1 MIIEFSVK
9 NYRSI
14 KDLQTLS
21 LIAAPI
27 KSKNQ
32 GLDTNNLIQVS
43 EKLSLL
49 KSVAIYGANGSGK
62 SNLVKALITMFT
74 FIEKSFQDDE
84 VGKRIFEPFA
94 FDKYS
99 LQEATFFQ
107 LIFIC
112 DQVKYRYGFE
122 VLQNIVVSEWL
133 FGTPGKKEVYF
144 FTREG
149 SKIQINED
157 KFEEGKG
164 LVDKTSS
171 NNLFLNVCKAFN
183 GKVSKQIFDYFRFRI
198 GISAGVNDTAFRE
211 STLTM
216 MKDSVIKQQI
226 ISLLNEADFG
236 IQDISNKRITSD
248 ELSNGSTGELRK
260 KVANETW
267 EFLLSKRPVFNENGE
282 IVGSRELLMDSQES
296 DGTLKFFN
304 YSGAILDA
312 LNDGGALFLDEFDA
326 RLHPLL
332 TKKIVEMFNS
342 PIINKNGAQL
352 VFVTHDTNLLD
363 NSLLRRDQ
371 IYFTEKNK
379 LSETV
384 FYSLVD
390 FKGVRN
396 DASYEKDYINGKYG
410 AIPFLGNFE
419 KLFESWPT

>member
-14 KDLQTLS
+14 KELQTLS
-21 LIAAPI
+21 MVAAPI
-27 KSKNQ
+27 KSKYPD
-32 GLDTNNLIQVS
+32 LDQNNIIPVS
-43 EKLSLL
+43 DKLSLL

-62 SNLVKALITMFT
+62 SNLVKALITMFI
-74 FIEKSFQDDE
+74 FIDKSFQDDE
-84 VGKRIFEPFA
+84 VGKRIIEPFA

-99 LQEATFFQ
+99 FLEPTFFQ
-107 LIFIC
+107 LLFIC

-122 VLQNIVVSEWL
+122 VRQNTVISEWL

-164 LVDKTSS
+164 LIDKTSS
-171 NNLFLNVCKAFN
+171 TNLFLNVCKAFN
-183 GKVSKQIFDYFRFRI
+183 GKISKLILDFFRFRI

-211 STLTM
+211 STLIM
-216 MKDSVIKQQI
+216 MKDTVIKQQI
-226 ISLLNEADFG
+226 ISLLNVADFG
-236 IQDISNKRITSD
+236 IQDINNKRITANDLPDS
-248 ELSNGSTGELRK
+248 SPVELRK
-260 KVANETW
+260 KVADETW
-267 EFLLSKRPVFNENGE
+267 EFLLSKRPLYNENGE
-282 IVGSRELLMDSQES
+282 IVGEKEIIMETQES
-296 DGTLKFFN
+296 DGTMKFFN
-304 YSGAILDA
+304 YSGAVLDA
-312 LNDGGALFLDEFDA
+312 LMDGGALFIDEFDA
-326 RLHPLL
+326 RLHPML
-332 TKKIVEMFNS
+332 TKKLVEMFNS
-342 PIINKNGAQL
+342 PILNKKGAQL

-379 LSETV
+379 MQETIL
-384 FYSLVD
+384 YSLAD

-410 AIPFLGNFE
+410 AIPFLGDFE
-419 KLFESWPT
+419 KLFQE

>member
-32 GLDTNNLIQVS
+32 ELDIHNLIPVS

-49 KSVAIYGANGSGK
+49 KTVAIYGANGSGK
-62 SNLVKALITMFT
+62 SNLIKALITMFV
-74 FIEKSFQDDE
+74 FIDSSFQDDE
-84 VGKRIFEPFA
+84 LGKRIIEPFA
-94 FDKYS
+94 FDKNS
-99 LQEATFFQ
+99 FQEPTFFQ
-107 LIFIC
+107 LTFIVNG
-112 DQVKYRYGFE
+112 VKYRYGFE
-122 VLQNIVVSEWL
+122 VRQNKVESEWL

-144 FTREG
+144 FTRED
-149 SKIQINED
+149 SRIQINED

-164 LVDKTSS
+164 LIDKTSS

-183 GKVSKQIFDYFRFRI
+183 GKVSKQIIDYFRFRI

-211 STLTM
+211 STLSL
-216 MKDSVIKQQI
+216 MKDDSIKQRI
-226 ISLLNEADFG
+226 IALLNEADFG
-236 IQDISNKRITSD
+236 IQDINNKQIAAED
-248 ELSNGSTGELRK
+248 LPNGASVELRMKLADK
-260 KVANETW
+260 KW
-267 EFLLSKRPVFNENGE
+267 EFLLSRRPVFDENGD
-282 IVGSRELLMDSQES
+282 IVGEQELLMDSQES
-296 DGTLKFFN
+296 DGTMKFFN
-304 YSGAILDA
+304 YSGAIIDA
-312 LNDGGALFLDEFDA
+312 LNDGGALFIDEFDA

-332 TKKIVEMFNS
+332 TKKIVELFNS
-342 PIINKNGAQL
+342 PVMNTNGAQL

-379 LSETV
+379 LSQTV
-384 FYSLVD
+384 LYSLAD

-396 DASYEKDYINGKYG
+396 DASYQKDYIRGKYG

-419 KLFESWPT
+419 KLFQ

>member
-32 GLDTNNLIQVS
+32 ELDFNNVIPVS

-62 SNLVKALITMFT
+62 SNLIKALIMMFI
-74 FIEKSFQDDE
+74 FIDKSFQDDE
-84 VGKRIFEPFA
+84 LGKRIIEPFA
-94 FDKYS
+94 FDKAS
-99 LQEATFFQ
+99 FEEPTFFQ
-107 LIFIC
+107 LIFIS
-112 DQVKYRYGFE
+112 DNVKYRYGFE
-122 VLQNIVVSEWL
+122 VKGNTVVSEWL
-133 FGTPGKKEVYF
+133 FGTPGKKEVYY

-149 SKIQINED
+149 AKILINED
-157 KFEEGKG
+157 KFDEGKG

-183 GKVSKQIFDYFRFRI
+183 GKISKQILDFFRVRV

-211 STLTM
+211 STLTL
-216 MKDSVIKQQI
+216 MKDADIKKQI
-226 ISLLNEADFG
+226 VKLLNVADFG
-236 IQDISNKRITSD
+236 IRDISNKRITASD
-248 ELSNGSTGELRK
+248 LPANSPAELLK
-260 KVANETW
+260 KVIDENW
-267 EFLLSKRPVFNENGE
+267 EFLLSKRPVFNEDGE
-282 IVGSRELLMDSQES
+282 VIGERELLMESQES

-312 LNDGGALFLDEFDA
+312 LMDGGALFIDEFDA
-326 RLHPLL
+326 RLHPML
-332 TKKIVEMFNS
+332 TKKIVELFNS
-342 PIINKNGAQL
+342 PVMNKNGAQL

-379 LSETV
+379 LSQTV
-384 FYSLVD
+384 VYSLVD

-410 AIPFLGNFE
+410 AIPFLGDFD
-419 KLFESWPT
+419 KLLQ

>member
-14 KDLQTLS
+14 KELQTLS

-32 GLDTNNLIQVS
+32 ELDNNNLIPVS

-62 SNLVKALITMFT
+62 SNLIKSLIMMFI
-74 FIEKSFQDDE
+74 FIDKSFQEDE
-84 VGKRIFEPFA
+84 LGKRIIEPFA
-94 FDKYS
+94 FDKTS
-99 LQEATFFQ
+99 FQEPTFFQ

-122 VLQNIVVSEWL
+122 VKENTVVNEWL
-133 FGTPGKKEVYF
+133 FGTPGKKEVYYF
-144 FTREG
+144 LREG
-149 SKIQINED
+149 AKIQINDD

-171 NNLFLNVCKAFN
+171 SNLFLNVCKAFN
-183 GKVSKQIFDYFRFRI
+183 GRVSKQILDFFRFRI

-211 STLTM
+211 STLKL
-216 MKDSVIKQQI
+216 MKDAVIKQQI
-226 ISLLNEADFG
+226 ISLLNVADFG
-236 IQDISNKRITSD
+236 IQDISNKRISAAD
-248 ELSNGSTGELRK
+248 LPDSSLAELRK
-260 KVANETW
+260 KVADETW
-267 EFLLSKRPVFNENGE
+267 EFLLSKRPVFNESGDV
-282 IVGSRELLMDSQES
+282 IGQRELLMESQES

-312 LNDGGALFLDEFDA
+312 LMDGGALFIDEFDA
-326 RLHPLL
+326 RLHPML
-332 TKKIVEMFNS
+332 TRKIIEMFNS
-342 PIINKNGAQL
+342 NKMNKNGAQL

-363 NSLLRRDQ
+363 NSIMRRDQ

-379 LSETV
+379 LSQTV
-384 FYSLVD
+384 LYSLAD

-410 AIPFLGNFE
+410 AIPFLGNFA
-419 KLFESWPT
+419 KLFE

>member
-14 KDLQTLS
+14 KELQTLS
-21 LIAAPI
+21 LIAAQI

-32 GLDTNNLIQVS
+32 ELDINNLIPVS

-62 SNLVKALITMFT
+62 SNLVKALIMMFI
-74 FIEKSFQDDE
+74 FIDKSFQEDE
-84 VGKRIFEPFA
+84 LGKRIIEPFA
-94 FDKYS
+94 FDKTS
-99 LQEATFFQ
+99 FQEPTFFQ

-122 VLQNIVVSEWL
+122 VKENTVVNEWL
-133 FGTPGKKEVYF
+133 FGTPGKKEVYYF
-144 FTREG
+144 LREG
-149 SKIQINED
+149 AKIQINDD

-171 NNLFLNVCKAFN
+171 SNLFLNVCKAFN
-183 GKVSKQIFDYFRFRI
+183 GSVSKQILDFFRFRI

-211 STLTM
+211 STLKLI
-216 MKDSVIKQQI
+216 KDEVIKQQI
-226 ISLLNEADFG
+226 ISLLNVADFG
-236 IQDISNKRITSD
+236 IQDISNKRISAAD
-248 ELSNGSTGELRK
+248 LPDSSPAELRK
-260 KVANETW
+260 KVADETW
-267 EFLLSKRPVFNENGE
+267 EFLLSKRPVFNESGE
-282 IVGSRELLMDSQES
+282 VIGQRELLMESQES

-312 LNDGGALFLDEFDA
+312 LMDGGALFIDEFDA
-326 RLHPLL
+326 RLHPML
-332 TKKIVEMFNS
+332 TRKIIEMFNS
-342 PIINKNGAQL
+342 NKMNKNGAQL

-363 NSLLRRDQ
+363 NSIMRRDQ

-379 LSETV
+379 LSQTV
-384 FYSLVD
+384 LYSLAD

-410 AIPFLGNFE
+410 AIPFLGNFD
-419 KLFESWPT
+419 KLFE